1 MEELIHIH
9 RIETDSSDSTI
20 VGLKSIYILE
30 WRLRFLSE
38 STAIRITIFHVS
50 IYFHKITFIV
60 IKFSIS
66 IQVDNGIS
74 LKSIKSI
81 LKRVPKQ
88 KFKNIKFIK
97 VFKRFNKF
105 ALNEMKW
112 RKQYCDNKQETY
124 T

>member
-9 RIETDSSDSTI
+9 RIETDSSDSTM

-30 WRLRFLSE
+30 WGLRFLSE

-81 LKRVPKQ
+81 LKRVQNKNLKILSLL
-88 KFKNIKFIK
+88 KF
-97 VFKRFNKF
+97 
-105 ALNEMKW
+105 LN
-112 RKQYCDNKQETY
+112 DLINLH
-124 T
+124 